1 MSIKT
6 ATKLQYSHTVGFM
19 SLQGGRG
26 FANPVDLAFDSNG
39 IMYVPSRGGTDAF
52 DDYVS
57 KRVTRCTVDEEYL
70 GEFSYGGTEDGRIMW
85 PSSIALDGEGRSYVS
100 DEALQRISV
109 WDKDGQYLY
118 KWGRQGSGEGEF
130 NRPSGIMF
138 DADGALLVSDSL
150 NHRVQRY
157 TPQGEFLSQWG
168 NAGDGDGEF
177 NMPWG
182 LASDADGNVYV
193 ADWRNDRIQ
202 KFNAGGEFL
211 RAWSGSDAK
220 DGAFNRPS
228 GLAVDADGVLY
239 VADWGNERVQA
250 LTQEGERLANL
261 RGESGLSK
269 WAHEY
274 FTTNMDELEER
285 EKANMEP
292 DLEYPFGDELRQES
306 AMVEKLFWG
315 PTTVKIDAAGR
326 VYVVDTARARI
337 QVFEWGDG

>member
-1 MSIKT
+1 
-6 ATKLQYSHTVGFM
+6 
-19 SLQGGRG
+19 
-26 FANPVDLAFDSNG
+26 
-39 IMYVPSRGGTDAF
+39 
-52 DDYVS
+52 
-57 KRVTRCTVDEEYL
+57 
-70 GEFSYGGTEDGRIMW
+70 
-85 PSSIALDGEGRSYVS
+85 
-100 DEALQRISV
+100 
-109 WDKDGQYLY
+109 
-118 KWGRQGSGEGEF
+118 
-130 NRPSGIMF
+130 MF

-239 VADWGNERVQA
+239 VADWGNERVQV

-285 EKANMEP
+285 QKADMEP
-292 DLEYPFGDELRQES
+292 ELEYPPGDQLRQES

-337 QVFEWGDG
+337 QVFEWREGERR